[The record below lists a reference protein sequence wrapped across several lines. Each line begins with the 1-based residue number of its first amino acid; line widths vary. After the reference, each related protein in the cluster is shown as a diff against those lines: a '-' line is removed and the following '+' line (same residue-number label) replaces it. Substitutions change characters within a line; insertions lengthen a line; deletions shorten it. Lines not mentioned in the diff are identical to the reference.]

1 MLPELIPVQP
11 GTAASCDPHAP
22 SLFPARTG
30 TAIYHRVAWLA
41 FLFIAE
47 LIAISVWLDAASLSR
62 DYMVTRLVQ
71 DWGAWTLR
79 ALVAFA
85 SLFLVFGYLRAT
97 SALRDL
103 GTRRAL
109 IPVRRTLLAGHFC
122 SLALFG
128 LFSRSLFGGS
138 RLGSWTDGV
147 ALAWVAS
154 GLVAIVLAGLA
165 FVPLETWSLLLHITG
180 NTWAYAAATAV
191 VVCRL
196 GNALRLLW
204 APATRA
210 TFVIVKFLLGF
221 FLPHVISDPA
231 TATIGSAS
239 FNVVIEQACSGLE
252 GVGLML
258 VFGVLWLWLFR
269 RDFRFPQAIFLVPV
283 SLGVAFLLNSVRI
296 AALILIGNAGAPN
309 VALGGFH
316 SQAGWIAFNVVAL
329 GLVLG
334 SQHVPWIARSRPLPA
349 PAGTRADNPSAL
361 YLAPFLAIL
370 AAGMLSRAV
379 TGQFEWL
386 YPLRL
391 FAAAAVL
398 WCYRR
403 KYARLNWAFGW
414 LGPAAGVAV
423 FAMWIA
429 LDRLAASSST
439 SGTVPGL
446 TAGHGAAW
454 MAWLALRTLGAVVT
468 VPVAEELA
476 FRGFLLRRLVSAD
489 FERIDFRKAPL
500 FALLGSS
507 VAFGLMH
514 GARWFAGALAGLVYA
529 LVLRRRGRIGEAV
542 AAQCSRPVCGPVP
555 TKVHRVWVNGQIETR
570 WGKKVG
576 QTSMLSWG
584 TDRSVTLMCWV
595 WWAVCQLV
603 LWKR

>member
-1 MLPELIPVQP
+1 MLPELIPFQP

-30 TAIYHRVAWLA
+30 SAIYHLVAWLA

-542 AAQCSRPVCGPVP
+542 AAHATTNALLAIWVISRGDW
-555 TKVHRVWVNGQIETR
+555 R
-570 WGKKVG
+570 
-576 QTSMLSWG
+576 
-584 TDRSVTLMCWV
+584 
-595 WWAVCQLV
+595 
-603 LWKR
+603 LW

>member
-1 MLPELIPVQP
+1 LLPELIPFQP

-542 AAQCSRPVCGPVP
+542 AAHATTNALLAIWVISRGDW
-555 TKVHRVWVNGQIETR
+555 R
-570 WGKKVG
+570 
-576 QTSMLSWG
+576 
-584 TDRSVTLMCWV
+584 
-595 WWAVCQLV
+595 
-603 LWKR
+603 LW

>member
-1 MLPELIPVQP
+1 LLPELIPVQP

-542 AAQCSRPVCGPVP
+542 AAHATTNALLAIWVISRGDW
-555 TKVHRVWVNGQIETR
+555 R
-570 WGKKVG
+570 
-576 QTSMLSWG
+576 
-584 TDRSVTLMCWV
+584 
-595 WWAVCQLV
+595 
-603 LWKR
+603 LW

>member
-542 AAQCSRPVCGPVP
+542 AAHATTNALLAIWVISRGDW
-555 TKVHRVWVNGQIETR
+555 R
-570 WGKKVG
+570 
-576 QTSMLSWG
+576 
-584 TDRSVTLMCWV
+584 
-595 WWAVCQLV
+595 
-603 LWKR
+603 LW